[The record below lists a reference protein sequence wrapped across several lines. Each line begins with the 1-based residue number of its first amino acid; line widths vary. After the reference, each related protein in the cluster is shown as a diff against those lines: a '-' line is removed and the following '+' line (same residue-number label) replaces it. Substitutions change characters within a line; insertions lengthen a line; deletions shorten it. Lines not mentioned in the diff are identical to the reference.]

1 MPGSEQGESQYRT
14 LYLNPEPPKFPNLL
28 ITGGF
33 LARGCGYR
41 CANTSAEGTRLIM
54 DIPRPSNARAK
65 MMRRIVLGAAAIL
78 LIGGVTYGLSRL
90 RPAAPSVDRATVWSD
105 EVKRGPMLRELR
117 GIGTLIPEDIQ
128 WIPAQTEAQ
137 VDRIVLK
144 PGAIVKS
151 DSIILELSNLTLK
164 RDVLDSE
171 YQLKAAEADYANLK
185 VQVNGELL
193 NQKAAEAAVR
203 SEYEQAKIQ
212 HAVDEKL
219 AAEGIGSTV
228 TAELSKVKEEQL
240 GVRVQLEGERTKNTA
255 DAAQARLQAQQSHVD
270 QQRALY
276 ELRHA
281 ELEALHVRAGL
292 NGVLQLVPVE
302 VGQHVLPGTNLARV
316 ADPKKLKA
324 EVKVAETQAKDA
336 VIGQK
341 ATVDTRNGVVAGHV
355 SRIDPSVQNGTVTVD
370 VAIDG
375 PLPDGARPDLSVDG
389 TIEVENLKDVLY
401 VGRPVHG
408 ASQSTISLFKLSSD
422 GSEANR
428 VNVKLGRSSVNTVE
442 ILQGLQV
449 GDRVILSDMSQWDNY
464 DRVRLK

>member
-1 MPGSEQGESQYRT
+1 MKD
-14 LYLNPEPPKFPNLL
+14 LV
-28 ITGGF
+28 
-33 LARGCGYR
+33 
-41 CANTSAEGTRLIM
+41 M

-65 MMRRIVLGAAAIL
+65 MIRRIVLGAAAVL
-78 LIGGVTYGLSRL
+78 LIGGVTFGLSRL
-90 RPAAPSVDRATVWSD
+90 RPAAPTVDRATVWSD

-164 RDVLDSE
+164 RDVLDAE

-185 VQVNGELL
+185 VQVNSELL
-193 NQKAAEAAVR
+193 NQKAAEAGVR

-219 AAEGIGSTV
+219 AADGIGSTV

-240 GVRVQLEGERTKNTA
+240 AVRVQLEADRTKNTA
-255 DAAQARLQAQQSHVD
+255 DAAQARLQAQMSHVD

-316 ADPKKLKA
+316 ADPKRLKA
-324 EVKVAETQAKDA
+324 EIKVAETQAKDA

-341 ATVDTRNGVVAGHV
+341 ATVDTRNGMVTGHV
-355 SRIDPSVQNGTVTVD
+355 SRIDPSVQNGTVTMD

-408 ASQSTISLFKLSSD
+408 ASQSTISLFKLTPD
-422 GSEANR
+422 GSEATR